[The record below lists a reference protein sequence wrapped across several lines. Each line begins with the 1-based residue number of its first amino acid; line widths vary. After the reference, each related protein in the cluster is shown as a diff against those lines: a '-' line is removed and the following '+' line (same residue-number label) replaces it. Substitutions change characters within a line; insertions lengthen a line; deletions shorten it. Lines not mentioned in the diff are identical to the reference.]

1 MGGWEGGV
9 KPRRLTCYPAPAPIL
24 LLLVRVLL
32 KITVQCYYKLSIL
45 LHKVVLCKMSS
56 TVIRLLLQARL
67 LL

>member
-1 MGGWEGGV
+1 MQCGAVENFFMGGWEGGV

-45 LHKVVLCKMSS
+45 LHKVVFYVKC
-56 TVIRLLLQARL
+56 QAL
-67 LL
+67 